1 MQQTTVQP
9 VTSVSPTPVTPA
21 QVPATKESI
30 LMTTAYVLEH
40 NLRRL
45 IILAIIAAL
54 AISLY
59 GVRGI
64 FQGILDMIGQAPQL
78 LVLLL
83 FYSFMMIVQ
92 FGALMWFM
100 SRPRTYTVTPDKPQI
115 GLSFENYR
123 GQPDLLDHA
132 KSLVRILRGVKI
144 FQDRGGEMP
153 QGMLLAGPPG
163 TGKTFLAGV
172 MAAEAKLPFIY
183 VDASSL
189 SSMWMG
195 MDALMVI
202 SLFRKARGL
211 ARKFAEPGQPGC
223 CILFLDELD
232 SIGLSR
238 GGTMGGQQQGM
249 MGPMG
254 MMGGRG
260 LALNTMLNQMD
271 SLGKHVEDR
280 FKYKLARWLGV
291 VRGPVPPKPVVFVIG
306 ATNRP
311 DVLDPALVRAG
322 RLDRKLMV
330 YEPDGEGRRDIL
342 QHYLRLKSHEPDIAV
357 DLMVADSIGWTPIEL
372 KTVINEALIVA
383 HDAGREYLT
392 YKDWLTARDARL
404 LGIKQPILS
413 MSLHDRRTIAYHEAG
428 HAIASHYL
436 NKDDRIQKA
445 SIIRMGDAYGVVMP
459 TPKLERHQLHAE
471 EIENDIMVSLGSRAV
486 EELILHTKTAN
497 ASSDLR
503 NATSRAIAYVGAWG
517 MGSTLLA
524 FPPSAA
530 GAPPQVLSLAD
541 KLLEALYEE
550 TKRLMREKEYAVH
563 AIAGALL
570 QKGELI
576 GPELD
581 EIFDFADAS
590 NPEAAKPFVR
600 KAVTLPKMSELMKK
614 EEQPPAVVVAEVAAS
629 GLPPAEPA
637 PSPTPH
643 G

>member
-1 MQQTTVQP
+1 MASVQS
-9 VTSVSPTPVTPA
+9 T
-21 QVPATKESI
+21 
-30 LMTTAYVLEH
+30 LHTTAYVLDH
-40 NLRRL
+40 NKKRL
-45 IILAIIAAL
+45 LILGIIGFIVL
-54 AISLY
+54 SLY
-59 GVRGI
+59 GIRGV

-100 SRPRTYTVTPDKPQI
+100 SRPRTYTVTPDNPQI

-132 KSLVRILRGVKI
+132 KSLVRILKGVKT
-144 FQDRGGEMP
+144 FQDRGGDMP

-172 MAAEAKLPFIY
+172 MAAEANLPFIY
-183 VDASSL
+183 GDASSITG
-189 SSMWMG
+189 MFMG
-195 MDALMVI
+195 MDVFMVI

-211 ARKFAEPGQPGC
+211 ARKFAAPGQPGC

-238 GGTMGGQQQGM
+238 GGMGGQQAQ

-254 MMGGRG
+254 MMGGRS

-280 FKYKLARWLGV
+280 MKYKLLRWLGV
-291 VRGPVPPKPVVFVIG
+291 IHGPVPPKPVVFVIG

-330 YEPDGEGRRDIL
+330 YEPDGEGRKDII
-342 QHYLRLKSHEPDIAV
+342 QHYLRLKAHEPEIPV
-357 DLMVADSIGWTPIEL
+357 DLMVADSIGWTPIEI

-383 HDAGREYLT
+383 HDLGREYLT

-413 MSLHDRRTIAYHEAG
+413 MSKHDRRTIAYHEAG

-436 NKDDRIQKA
+436 NADDRIQKA

-459 TPKLERHQLHAE
+459 TPKLERHQLHAR
-471 EIENDIMVSLGSRAV
+471 EIENGIMVSLGSRAV
-486 EELILHTKTAN
+486 EELILGTKTAN

-503 NATSRAIAYVGAWG
+503 NATNQALAYVGTWG
-517 MGSTLLA
+517 MGSTLVA
-524 FPPSAA
+524 FPPSVA
-530 GAPPQVLSLAD
+530 GFPPQVLSLAD
-541 KLLEALYEE
+541 KLLEQLYEE
-550 TKRLMREKEYAVH
+550 TQRLIREKEYAVH

-581 EIFDFADAS
+581 EIFDAADLS
-590 NPEAAKPFVR
+590 NPEMAKPFERRAVR
-600 KAVTLPKMSELMKK
+600 LPKMSDLMK
-614 EEQPPAVVVAEVAAS
+614 EEKQTPEIAVIPVAAS
-629 GLPPAEPA
+629 TPTEPA
-637 PSPTPH
+637 PAPVPPE

>member
-1 MQQTTVQP
+1 MA
-9 VTSVSPTPVTPA
+9 SVRSA
-21 QVPATKESI
+21 
-30 LMTTAYVLEH
+30 LGTTAYVLDH
-40 NLRRL
+40 NKKRL
-45 IILAIIAAL
+45 LILFIVLGGAVG
-54 AISLY
+54 LY
-59 GVRGI
+59 GIRGI

-123 GQPDLLDHA
+123 GQPDLLEHA
-132 KSLVRILRGVKI
+132 KSLVRILKGVKA

-172 MAAEAKLPFIY
+172 MAAEANLPFIY

-195 MDALMVI
+195 VDALIVV

-211 ARKFAEPGQPGC
+211 ARKFAAPGQPGC

-232 SIGLSR
+232 SVGMSR
-238 GGTMGGQQQGM
+238 GGMGGGQQQGM

-280 FKYKLARWLGV
+280 MKYKIARWFGLI
-291 VRGPVPPKPVVFVIG
+291 RGPVPPKPVVFVIG

-330 YEPDGEGRRDIL
+330 YVPDGDGRRDII
-342 QHYLRLKSHEPDIAV
+342 QHYLRLKAHDPEMPI
-357 DLMVADSIGWTPIEL
+357 DLMVGDSIGWTPIDI
-372 KTVINEALIVA
+372 KTIINEALIVA
-383 HDAGREYLT
+383 HDAGREFLNYR
-392 YKDWLTARDARL
+392 DWLQARDARM
-404 LGIKQPILS
+404 LGIKQPIQT
-413 MSLHDRRTIAYHEAG
+413 MSAPDRRAIAYHEAG
-428 HAIASHYL
+428 HAVAARYL
-436 NKDDRIQKA
+436 QQENRIQKA
-445 SIIRMGDAYGVVMP
+445 SIIRMGDALGVVQRSSRE
-459 TPKLERHQLHAE
+459 ERYTRHAR
-471 EIENDIMVSLGSRAV
+471 EIETDIMVSLASRAV
-486 EELILHTKTAN
+486 EEVFLGTKMAG
-497 ASSDLR
+497 ASSDLQT
-503 NATSRAIAYVGAWG
+503 ATYLAMSYIGTLG
-517 MGSTLLA
+517 MGPTLLA
-524 FPPSAA
+524 VPASGVMTPP
-530 GAPPQVLSLAD
+530 GPVLKLAD
-541 KLLEALYEE
+541 RLLDNLFEE
-550 TKRLMREKEYAVH
+550 TKRLVREKEYAVH
-563 AIAGALL
+563 AIAGALA

-576 GPELD
+576 GQELE
-581 EIFDFADAS
+581 EIFVAADLS
-590 NPEAAKPFVR
+590 NPEMAKPFQR
-600 KAVTLPKMSELMKK
+600 KPVNLPKWSEDWGEKDGEGAQAILAAAAAPAATGPVGTTKTRA
-614 EEQPPAVVVAEVAAS
+614 QP
-629 GLPPAEPA
+629 G
-637 PSPTPH
+637 
-643 G
+643 

>member
-1 MQQTTVQP
+1 MEQQQTTVSS
-9 VTSVSPTPVTPA
+9 TT
-21 QVPATKESI
+21 VPASPATVPDAPTKLQSF

-45 IILAIIAAL
+45 IILAIIFGVAL
-54 AISLY
+54 SLY
-59 GVRGI
+59 GIRGI

-100 SRPRTYTVTPDKPQI
+100 SRPRTYTVTPDSPQI

-123 GQPDLLDHA
+123 GQPDLLEHA
-132 KSLVRILRGVKI
+132 KSLVRILKGVKT

-172 MAAEAKLPFIY
+172 MAAEAQLPFIY

-195 MDALMVI
+195 VDALIVI

-211 ARKFAEPGQPGC
+211 ARKFAAPGQPGC

-232 SIGLSR
+232 SVGLSR
-238 GGTMGGQQQGM
+238 GGMSGGQSQGM

-280 FKYKLARWLGV
+280 FKYKVARWLGL

-330 YEPDGEGRRDIL
+330 YEPDAEGRRDIL
-342 QHYLRLKSHEPDIAV
+342 QHYLRQKAHEPNIPV

-383 HDAGREYLT
+383 HDAGREFLT

-404 LGIKQPILS
+404 LGIKQPIVS
-413 MSLHDRRTIAYHEAG
+413 MSTHDRRTIAYHEAG

-486 EELILHTKTAN
+486 EELILNTKTAN
-497 ASSDLR
+497 AGSDLR
-503 NATSRAIAYVGAWG
+503 NATNRAIAYVGSWG

-541 KLLEALYEE
+541 RLLEALYEE
-550 TKRLMREKEYAVH
+550 TKRLIREKEYAIH

-581 EIFDFADAS
+581 EIFEAADLS
-590 NPEAAKPFVR
+590 NPESAKPFVR
-600 KAVTLPKMSELMKK
+600 RPVTLPKMADLMKK
-614 EEQPPAVVVAEVAAS
+614 EEQPPTVTVVPVAAS
-629 GLPPAEPA
+629 ELPPAPPA
-637 PSPTPH
+637 PE

>member
-1 MQQTTVQP
+1 MASVQS
-9 VTSVSPTPVTPA
+9 T
-21 QVPATKESI
+21 
-30 LMTTAYVLEH
+30 LHTTAYVLDH
-40 NLRRL
+40 NKKRL
-45 IILAIIAAL
+45 LILGIIGFIVL
-54 AISLY
+54 SLY
-59 GVRGI
+59 GIRGV

-78 LVLLL
+78 LILLL

-100 SRPRTYTVTPDKPQI
+100 SRPRTYTVTPDNPQI
-115 GLSFENYR
+115 GLTFENYR
-123 GQPDLLDHA
+123 GQPDLLEHA
-132 KSLVRILRGVKI
+132 KSLVRILRGVKT
-144 FQDRGGEMP
+144 FQERGGEMP

-163 TGKTFLAGV
+163 TGKTFLAGC
-172 MAAEAKLPFIY
+172 MAAEANLPFIY

-195 MDALMVI
+195 VDALIVM

-211 ARKFAEPGQPGC
+211 ARKYAEPGQPGC

-232 SIGLSR
+232 SVGLSR
-238 GGTMGGQQQGM
+238 GGIAGGQQQGM

-280 FKYKLARWLGV
+280 MKYKLLRWLGV
-291 VRGPVPPKPVVFVIG
+291 IHGPVPPKPVVFVIG

-330 YEPDGEGRRDIL
+330 YEPDGEGRKDII
-342 QHYLRLKSHEPDIAV
+342 QHYLRLKAHEPEIPV
-357 DLMVADSIGWTPIEL
+357 DLMVADSIGWTPIEI

-383 HDAGREYLT
+383 HDLGREYLT

-413 MSLHDRRTIAYHEAG
+413 MSKHDRRTIAYHEAG

-436 NKDDRIQKA
+436 NADDRIQKA

-459 TPKLERHQLHAE
+459 TPKLERHQLHAR
-471 EIENDIMVSLGSRAV
+471 EIENGIMVSLGSRAV
-486 EELILHTKTAN
+486 EELILGTKTAN

-503 NATSRAIAYVGAWG
+503 NATNQALAYVGTWG
-517 MGSTLLA
+517 MGSTLVA
-524 FPPSAA
+524 FPPSVA
-530 GAPPQVLSLAD
+530 GFPPQVLSLAD
-541 KLLEALYEE
+541 KLLEQLYEE
-550 TKRLMREKEYAVH
+550 TQRLIREKEYAVH

-581 EIFDFADAS
+581 EIFDAADLS
-590 NPEAAKPFVR
+590 NPEMAKPFERRAVR
-600 KAVTLPKMSELMKK
+600 LPKMSDLMK
-614 EEQPPAVVVAEVAAS
+614 EEKQTPEIAVIPVAAS
-629 GLPPAEPA
+629 TPTEPA
-637 PSPTPH
+637 PAPVPPE

>member
-1 MQQTTVQP
+1 MQQQQTSVPSSTVTTVP
-9 VTSVSPTPVTPA
+9 AAPPAPTPV
-21 QVPATKESI
+21 QSF

-45 IILAIIAAL
+45 IILAVIFGIAL
-54 AISLY
+54 SLY
-59 GVRGI
+59 GIRGI

-100 SRPRTYTVTPDKPQI
+100 SRPRTYTVTPDSPQI

-132 KSLVRILRGVKI
+132 KSLVRILKGVKS

-172 MAAEAKLPFIY
+172 MAAEAQLPFIY

-195 MDALMVI
+195 VDALIVI

-211 ARKFAEPGQPGC
+211 ARKFAAPGQPGC

-232 SIGLSR
+232 SVGLSR
-238 GGTMGGQQQGM
+238 GGMSGGQSQGM

-280 FKYKLARWLGV
+280 FKYKVLRWLGV

-342 QHYLRLKSHEPDIAV
+342 QHYLRQKAHEPNIPV

-383 HDAGREYLT
+383 HDAGRDYLT

-413 MSLHDRRTIAYHEAG
+413 MSDHDRRTIAYHEAG

-486 EELILHTKTAN
+486 EELILRTKTAN

-503 NATSRAIAYVGAWG
+503 NATNRALAYVGTWG

-550 TKRLMREKEYAVH
+550 TKRLIREKEYAVH

-581 EIFDFADAS
+581 EIFDAADLS

-600 KAVTLPKMSELMKK
+600 KPVTLPKMADLMK
-614 EEQPPAVVVAEVAAS
+614 EEHQSPAVAVVPVAAS
-629 GLPPAEPA
+629 ELPPS
-637 PSPTPH
+637 PSPTPE

>member
-1 MQQTTVQP
+1 MASMQT
-9 VTSVSPTPVTPA
+9 A
-21 QVPATKESI
+21 
-30 LMTTAYVLEH
+30 LGNTAYVLDH
-40 NLRRL
+40 NKKRL
-45 IILAIIAAL
+45 LILFIVVGGAIG
-54 AISLY
+54 LY
-59 GVRGI
+59 GIRGI

-83 FYSFMMIVQ
+83 FYSFMMIMQ

-123 GQPDLLDHA
+123 GQPDLLEHA
-132 KSLVRILRGVKI
+132 KSLVRILKGVKT

-172 MAAEAKLPFIY
+172 MAAEANLPFIY
-183 VDASSL
+183 IDASSL
-189 SSMWMG
+189 SSMFMG
-195 MDALMVI
+195 VDALIVV

-211 ARKFAEPGQPGC
+211 ARKYAAPGQAGC
-223 CILFLDELD
+223 CILFMDELD
-232 SIGLSR
+232 SVGLSR
-238 GGTMGGQQQGM
+238 GGMGGGQQQGM
-249 MGPMG
+249 MGGMG
-254 MMGGRG
+254 LMGGRG

-280 FKYKLARWLGV
+280 MKYKIARWLGL

-311 DVLDPALVRAG
+311 EVLDAALVRAG
-322 RLDRKLMV
+322 RLDRKLMI
-330 YEPDGEGRRDIL
+330 YEPDGEGRKDII
-342 QHYLRLKSHEPDIAV
+342 QHYLRLKAHEPDISV

-383 HDAGREYLT
+383 HDDSREYLT

-413 MSLHDRRTIAYHEAG
+413 MSAHDRRTIAYHEAG

-486 EELILHTKTAN
+486 EEIILHTKTAN

-503 NATSRAIAYVGAWG
+503 
-517 MGSTLLA
+517 
-524 FPPSAA
+524 
-530 GAPPQVLSLAD
+530 
-541 KLLEALYEE
+541 
-550 TKRLMREKEYAVH
+550 
-563 AIAGALL
+563 
-570 QKGELI
+570 
-576 GPELD
+576 
-581 EIFDFADAS
+581 
-590 NPEAAKPFVR
+590 
-600 KAVTLPKMSELMKK
+600 
-614 EEQPPAVVVAEVAAS
+614 
-629 GLPPAEPA
+629 
-637 PSPTPH
+637 
-643 G
+643 

>member
-1 MQQTTVQP
+1 MASMQ
-9 VTSVSPTPVTPA
+9 SA
-21 QVPATKESI
+21 
-30 LMTTAYVLEH
+30 LGTTAYVLDH
-40 NLRRL
+40 NKKRL
-45 IILAIIAAL
+45 LILFIVVGGAVG
-54 AISLY
+54 LY
-59 GVRGI
+59 GIRGI

-78 LVLLL
+78 LILLL

-132 KSLVRILRGVKI
+132 KSLVRILKGVKT
-144 FQDRGGEMP
+144 FQERGGEMP

-172 MAAEAKLPFIY
+172 MAAEANLPFIY
-183 VDASSL
+183 VDASSITG
-189 SSMWMG
+189 MFMG
-195 MDALMVI
+195 MDVFMVI

-211 ARKFAEPGQPGC
+211 ARKFAAPGQPGC

-238 GGTMGGQQQGM
+238 GGMGGGQQQAM

-254 MMGGRG
+254 MMGGRS
-260 LALNTMLNQMD
+260 LA
-271 SLGKHVEDR
+271 
-280 FKYKLARWLGV
+280 
-291 VRGPVPPKPVVFVIG
+291 PPKPVVFVIG

-330 YEPDGEGRRDIL
+330 YEPDGEGRKDIL
-342 QHYLRLKSHEPDIAV
+342 QHYLRLKAHDPEIPV
-357 DLMVADSIGWTPIEL
+357 DLMVADSIGWTPIDL

-413 MSLHDRRTIAYHEAG
+413 MSSHDRRTIAYHEAG

-486 EELILHTKTAN
+486 EEIILKTKTAN

-503 NATSRAIAYVGAWG
+503 NATNRAIAYVGTWG

-524 FPPSAA
+524 FPPNAM

-541 KLLEALYEE
+541 KLLEGLYEE
-550 TKRLMREKEYAVH
+550 TKRLIHEKEYAVH
-563 AIAGALL
+563 AIAGQLL
-570 QKGELI
+570 QRGELI

-581 EIFDFADAS
+581 EIFAAADLS
-590 NPEAAKPFVR
+590 NPEMAKEFVR
-600 KAVTLPKMSELMKK
+600 RPVNLPKMSDLMKK
-614 EEQPPAVVVAEVAAS
+614 EELPPGVIAVPVAAS
-629 GLPPAEPA
+629 DLPGQPPPAPI
-637 PSPTPH
+637 P
-643 G
+643 GG

>member
-1 MQQTTVQP
+1 MASMQT
-9 VTSVSPTPVTPA
+9 A
-21 QVPATKESI
+21 
-30 LMTTAYVLEH
+30 LGNTAYVLDH
-40 NLRRL
+40 NKKRL
-45 IILAIIAAL
+45 LILFIILGGAIG
-54 AISLY
+54 LY
-59 GVRGI
+59 GIRGI

-78 LVLLL
+78 LILLL
-83 FYSFMMIVQ
+83 FYSFMMIMQ

-100 SRPRTYTVTPDKPQI
+100 SRPRTYTVTPDSPQI

-132 KSLVRILRGVKI
+132 KSLVRILKGVKT
-144 FQDRGGEMP
+144 FQARGGEMP
-153 QGMLLAGPPG
+153 AGMLLAGPPG
-163 TGKTFLAGV
+163 TGKTFLAGC
-172 MAAEAKLPFIY
+172 MAAEANLPFIY

-195 MDALMVI
+195 VDALIVI

-211 ARKFAEPGQPGC
+211 ARKYAAPGQPGC

-232 SIGLSR
+232 SVGLSR

-280 FKYKLARWLGV
+280 MKYKIGRWLGL

-311 DVLDPALVRAG
+311 EVLDAALVRAG

-330 YEPDGEGRRDIL
+330 YEPDSEGRKDIVE
-342 QHYLRLKSHEPDIAV
+342 HYLRLKAHEPDIPVA
-357 DLMVADSIGWTPIEL
+357 LMVADSIGWTPIDI
-372 KTVINEALIVA
+372 KTVINEALIIA
-383 HDAGREYLT
+383 HDAGRDYLT
-392 YKDWLTARDARL
+392 YKDWLSARDARL

-413 MSLHDRRTIAYHEAG
+413 MSAHDKRTIAYHEAG

-459 TPKLERHQLHAE
+459 TPKLERHQLHAV

-486 EELILHTKTAN
+486 EEIILNTKTAN

-503 NATSRAIAYVGAWG
+503 NATNRAIAYVGTWG

-524 FPPSAA
+524 FPPNAMGAA
-530 GAPPQVLSLAD
+530 PQVLSLAD
-541 KLLEALYEE
+541 KLLEALFEE
-550 TKRLMREKEYAVH
+550 TKRLIREKEYAIH

-570 QKGELI
+570 QRGELI

-581 EIFDFADAS
+581 EIFAAADAS
-590 NPEAAKPFVR
+590 NPEMAKEFVR
-600 KAVTLPKMSELMKK
+600 RPVNLPKMADLMKK
-614 EEQPPAVVVAEVAAS
+614 EELPPEAVAVPVAAS
-629 GLPPAEPA
+629 DLPGQ
-637 PSPTPH
+637 PTPPPVPQ

>member
-1 MQQTTVQP
+1 MASVQT
-9 VTSVSPTPVTPA
+9 A
-21 QVPATKESI
+21 
-30 LMTTAYVLEH
+30 LGNTAYVLDH
-40 NLRRL
+40 NKKRL
-45 IILAIIAAL
+45 LILFIVVGGAIG
-54 AISLY
+54 LY
-59 GVRGI
+59 GIRGI

-132 KSLVRILRGVKI
+132 KSLVRILKGVKT

-172 MAAEAKLPFIY
+172 MAAEANLPFIY
-183 VDASSL
+183 VDASSITG
-189 SSMWMG
+189 MFMG
-195 MDALMVI
+195 MDVFMVI

-211 ARKFAEPGQPGC
+211 ARKFAAPGQPGC

-238 GGTMGGQQQGM
+238 GGMGGNQAM

-254 MMGGRG
+254 MMGGRS

-280 FKYKLARWLGV
+280 MKYKIARWLGL
-291 VRGPVPPKPVVFVIG
+291 VRGPVPAKPVVFVIG

-330 YEPDGEGRRDIL
+330 YEPDGEGRKDIL
-342 QHYLRLKSHEPDIAV
+342 QHYLRLKAHDPEIPV
-357 DLMVADSIGWTPIEL
+357 ELMVADSIGWTPIDL

-383 HDAGREYLT
+383 HDAGREYL
-392 YKDWLTARDARL
+392 KDWLTARDARL

-413 MSLHDRRTIAYHEAG
+413 MSAHDRRTIAYHEAG

-459 TPKLERHQLHAE
+459 TPKVERHQTHARD
-471 EIENDIMVSLGSRAV
+471 IEDKIMMALGSRAV
-486 EELILHTKTAN
+486 EEIILKTKTAN

-503 NATSRAIAYVGAWG
+503 GATSYAMSYVGTWG
-517 MGSTLLA
+517 MGSTLLT
-524 FPPSAA
+524 FPPNAMGAA
-530 GAPPQVLSLAD
+530 PQVIALAD
-541 KLLEALYEE
+541 KLLDALYEE
-550 TKRLMREKEYAVH
+550 TKRLIREKEYAVH
-563 AIAGALL
+563 AIAGQLL
-570 QKGELI
+570 QRGELI

-581 EIFDFADAS
+581 EIFAAADLS
-590 NPEAAKPFVR
+590 NPEMAKEFVR
-600 KAVTLPKMSELMKK
+600 RPVMLPNMSELMKK
-614 EEQPPAVVVAEVAAS
+614 EELPPEVVAVPVAAS
-629 GLPPAEPA
+629 GLPPEQPPPA
-637 PSPTPH
+637 PTPIPQ

>member
-1 MQQTTVQP
+1 MASMQTR
-9 VTSVSPTPVTPA
+9 
-21 QVPATKESI
+21 
-30 LMTTAYVLEH
+30 LGTTAYVLDH
-40 NLRRL
+40 NKKRL
-45 IILAIIAAL
+45 LILFIIVGGAIG
-54 AISLY
+54 LY
-59 GVRGI
+59 GIRGI

-78 LVLLL
+78 LILLL

-100 SRPRTYTVTPDKPQI
+100 SRPRTYTVTPDNPQI

-132 KSLVRILRGVKI
+132 KSLVRILKGVKT
-144 FQDRGGEMP
+144 FQDRGGDMP

-172 MAAEAKLPFIY
+172 MAAEANLPFIY

-189 SSMWMG
+189 SSMFMG
-195 MDALMVI
+195 VDALIVV

-211 ARKFAEPGQPGC
+211 ARKYAMPGQPGC
-223 CILFLDELD
+223 CILFIDELD
-232 SIGLSR
+232 SVGMAR
-238 GGTMGGQQQGM
+238 GGVQGGQRQGM
-249 MGPMG
+249 MGGMG
-254 MMGGRG
+254 MMGGG
-260 LALNTMLNQMD
+260 TMALNTMLNQMD

-280 FKYKLARWLGV
+280 MKYKIARWLGL
-291 VRGPVPPKPVVFVIG
+291 VRGPVPAKPVVFVIG

-322 RLDRKLMV
+322 RLDRKLMI
-330 YEPDGEGRRDIL
+330 YEPDGEGRKDIL
-342 QHYLRLKSHEPDIAV
+342 QHYLQLKAHEPDIPV
-357 DLMVADSIGWTPIEL
+357 ELMVADSIGWTPIEL

-383 HDAGREYLT
+383 HDEGREFLT

-413 MSLHDRRTIAYHEAG
+413 MSAHDKRTIAYHEAG

-486 EELILHTKTAN
+486 EEIILKTKTAN

-503 NATSRAIAYVGAWG
+503 NATNRAIAYVGTWG

-524 FPPSAA
+524 FPPNAMGAA
-530 GAPPQVLSLAD
+530 PQVLSLAD
-541 KLLEALYEE
+541 KLLEGLFEE
-550 TKRLMREKEYAVH
+550 TKRLIREKEYAVH

-570 QKGELI
+570 QRGELI

-581 EIFDFADAS
+581 EIFEAADLS
-590 NPEAAKPFVR
+590 NPEMAKEFVR
-600 KAVTLPKMSELMKK
+600 RPVTLPKMSDLMKR
-614 EEQPPAVVVAEVAAS
+614 EELPPEVAVVPVAAS
-629 GLPPAEPA
+629 DFPGQPA
-637 PSPTPH
+637 PTPVPE

>member
-1 MQQTTVQP
+1 MA
-9 VTSVSPTPVTPA
+9 TSVQSRL
-21 QVPATKESI
+21 S
-30 LMTTAYVLEH
+30 TTAYVLDH
-40 NLRRL
+40 NKKRL
-45 IILAIIAAL
+45 LILFIVVGGAVG
-54 AISLY
+54 LY
-59 GVRGI
+59 GIRGV
-64 FQGILDMIGQAPQL
+64 FQGILDLIGQAPQL

-83 FYSFMMIVQ
+83 FYSMIMIVQ

-123 GQPDLLDHA
+123 GQPDLLEHA
-132 KSLVRILRGVKI
+132 KSLVRILKGVKS

-172 MAAEAKLPFIY
+172 MAAEANLPFIY

-195 MDALMVI
+195 VDALIVI

-211 ARKFAEPGQPGC
+211 ARKYALPGQPGC

-232 SIGLSR
+232 SVGMSR

-280 FKYKLARWLGV
+280 MKYKIARWLGL
-291 VRGPVPPKPVVFVIG
+291 VRGPVPPKPIVFVIG

-330 YEPDGEGRRDIL
+330 YEPDGEGRKDII
-342 QHYLRLKSHEPDIAV
+342 QHYLRLKAHEPEIPV
-357 DLMVADSIGWTPIEL
+357 DLMVADSIGWTPIEI

-383 HDAGREYLT
+383 HDLGREYLT
-392 YKDWLTARDARL
+392 YKDWLTSRDARL
-404 LGIKQPILS
+404 LGIKQPLRS
-413 MSLHDRRTIAYHEAG
+413 MSKHDRRTIAYHEAG

-436 NKDDRIQKA
+436 NADDRIQKA

-459 TPKLERHQLHAE
+459 TPKLERHQLHAR
-471 EIENDIMVSLGSRAV
+471 EIENGIMVSLGSRAV
-486 EELILHTKTAN
+486 EELILGTKTAN

-503 NATSRAIAYVGAWG
+503 NATNQALAYVGTWG
-517 MGSTLLA
+517 MGSTLVA
-524 FPPSAA
+524 FPPSVA
-530 GAPPQVLSLAD
+530 GFPPQVLSLAD
-541 KLLEALYEE
+541 KLLEQLYEE
-550 TKRLMREKEYAVH
+550 TQRLIREKEYAVH

-581 EIFDFADAS
+581 EIFDAADLS
-590 NPEAAKPFVR
+590 NPEMAKPFERRAVR
-600 KAVTLPKMSELMKK
+600 LPKMSDLMK
-614 EEQPPAVVVAEVAAS
+614 EEKQTPEVAVIPVAAS
-629 GLPPAEPA
+629 TPTEPA
-637 PSPTPH
+637 PAPVPPE

>member
-1 MQQTTVQP
+1 MASMQ
-9 VTSVSPTPVTPA
+9 SA
-21 QVPATKESI
+21 
-30 LMTTAYVLEH
+30 LGTTAYVLDH
-40 NLRRL
+40 NKKRL
-45 IILAIIAAL
+45 LILFIVLGGAIG
-54 AISLY
+54 LY
-59 GVRGI
+59 GIRGI

-100 SRPRTYTVTPDKPQI
+100 SRPRTYTVTPDHPQI

-123 GQPDLLDHA
+123 GQPDLLEHA
-132 KSLVRILRGVKI
+132 KSLVRILKGVKT
-144 FQDRGGEMP
+144 FQERGGEMP

-172 MAAEAKLPFIY
+172 MAAEANLPFIY
-183 VDASSL
+183 VDASSITG
-189 SSMWMG
+189 MFMG
-195 MDALMVI
+195 MDVFMVI

-211 ARKFAEPGQPGC
+211 ARKYATPGQAGC

-232 SIGLSR
+232 SIGLTR
-238 GGTMGGQQQGM
+238 GGMGGQQAQ

-254 MMGGRG
+254 MMGGRS

-280 FKYKLARWLGV
+280 LSRRIARWFGFI
-291 VRGPVPPKPVVFVIG
+291 RGPVPPKPVVFVIG

-330 YEPDGEGRRDIL
+330 YEPDGEGRKDIL
-342 QHYLRLKSHEPDIAV
+342 QHYLRLKAHDPEIPV
-357 DLMVADSIGWTPIEL
+357 DLMVADSIGWTPIDL

-413 MSLHDRRTIAYHEAG
+413 MSTHDRRTIAYHEAG

-471 EIENDIMVSLGSRAV
+471 EVENDIMVSLGSRAV
-486 EELILHTKTAN
+486 EEIILKTKTAN
-497 ASSDLR
+497 ASADLR
-503 NATSRAIAYVGAWG
+503 NATNRAIAYVGTWG

-524 FPPSAA
+524 FPPNAM

-550 TKRLMREKEYAVH
+550 TKRLIHEKEYAVH

-570 QKGELI
+570 QRGELI

-581 EIFDFADAS
+581 EIFDAADIS
-590 NPEAAKPFVR
+590 NPAMAAPFVR
-600 KAVTLPKMSELMKK
+600 KPVNLPKLSDLAK
-614 EEQPPAVVVAEVAAS
+614 EEKTAPLALLQPAAS
-629 GLPPAEPA
+629 GPEPQPEAPPPPAL
-637 PSPTPH
+637 
-643 G
+643 

>member
-1 MQQTTVQP
+1 MASVQT
-9 VTSVSPTPVTPA
+9 A
-21 QVPATKESI
+21 
-30 LMTTAYVLEH
+30 LGNTAYVLDH
-40 NLRRL
+40 NKKRL
-45 IILAIIAAL
+45 LILFIVVGGAIG
-54 AISLY
+54 LY
-59 GVRGI
+59 GIRGI

-100 SRPRTYTVTPDKPQI
+100 SRPRTYTVTPDNPQI
-115 GLSFENYR
+115 GLTFENYR
-123 GQPDLLDHA
+123 GQPDLLEHA
-132 KSLVRILRGVKI
+132 KSLVRILKGVKT

-172 MAAEAKLPFIY
+172 MAAEANLPFIY

-195 MDALMVI
+195 VDALIVI

-211 ARKFAEPGQPGC
+211 ARKFAGPGQPGC

-232 SIGLSR
+232 SVGLSR

-280 FKYKLARWLGV
+280 FKYKVARWLGII
-291 VRGPVPPKPVVFVIG
+291 RGPVPPKPVVFVIG

-330 YEPDGEGRRDIL
+330 YEPDGEGRKDIL
-342 QHYLRLKSHEPDIAV
+342 QHYLRLKAHDPEIPV

-383 HDAGREYLT
+383 HDDGREYLT

-413 MSLHDRRTIAYHEAG
+413 MSAHDRRTIAYHEAG

-471 EIENDIMVSLGSRAV
+471 EVENDIMVSLGSRAV
-486 EELILHTKTAN
+486 EELILKTKTAN

-503 NATSRAIAYVGAWG
+503 NATNRALAYVGTWG

-541 KLLEALYEE
+541 RLLEGLYEE

-570 QKGELI
+570 QRGELI

-581 EIFDFADAS
+581 EIFAAADLS
-590 NPEAAKPFVR
+590 NPEMAKEFVR
-600 KAVTLPKMSELMKK
+600 RPVNLPKMSELMKK
-614 EEQPPAVVVAEVAAS
+614 EEQPPEVAVVPIAAS
-629 GLPPAEPA
+629 DIPGQPA
-637 PSPTPH
+637 PAPIPPE

>member
-1 MQQTTVQP
+1 MASMQ
-9 VTSVSPTPVTPA
+9 SA
-21 QVPATKESI
+21 
-30 LMTTAYVLEH
+30 LGTTAYVLDH
-40 NLRRL
+40 NKKRL
-45 IILAIIAAL
+45 LILFIVVGGAIG
-54 AISLY
+54 LY
-59 GVRGI
+59 GIRGI
-64 FQGILDMIGQAPQL
+64 FQGIVDMIGQAHQL

-132 KSLVRILRGVKI
+132 KSLVRILKGVKT

-172 MAAEAKLPFIY
+172 MAAEANLPFIY
-183 VDASSL
+183 VDASSITG
-189 SSMWMG
+189 MFMG
-195 MDALMVI
+195 MDVFMVI

-211 ARKFAEPGQPGC
+211 ARKFAAPGQPGC

-238 GGTMGGQQQGM
+238 GGMGGGQQQAM

-254 MMGGRG
+254 MMGGRS

-280 FKYKLARWLGV
+280 MKYKVARWLGLI
-291 VRGPVPPKPVVFVIG
+291 RGPVPPKPVVFVIG

-330 YEPDGEGRRDIL
+330 YEPDGEGRKDIL
-342 QHYLRLKSHEPDIAV
+342 QHYLRLKAHDPEIPV
-357 DLMVADSIGWTPIEL
+357 DLMVADSIGWTPIDL

-413 MSLHDRRTIAYHEAG
+413 MSTHDRRTSAYHEAG
-428 HAIASHYL
+428 HAIAPHHHSKAERL
-436 NKDDRIQKA
+436 MKA
-445 SIIRMGDAYGVVMP
+445 SIIRMGDALGVVQRSSRE
-459 TPKLERHQLHAE
+459 ERYTRHAR
-471 EIENDIMVSLGSRAV
+471 EIETDIMVSLASRAV
-486 EELILHTKTAN
+486 EEVYLGTKMSGAG
-497 ASSDLR
+497 SDLQT
-503 NATSRAIAYVGAWG
+503 ATYLAMSYIGSLG
-517 MGSTLLA
+517 MGPTLLTMPGSGMMT
-524 FPPSAA
+524 PP
-530 GAPPQVLSLAD
+530 GPVL
-541 KLLEALYEE
+541 
-550 TKRLMREKEYAVH
+550 
-563 AIAGALL
+563 
-570 QKGELI
+570 
-576 GPELD
+576 
-581 EIFDFADAS
+581 
-590 NPEAAKPFVR
+590 
-600 KAVTLPKMSELMKK
+600 
-614 EEQPPAVVVAEVAAS
+614 
-629 GLPPAEPA
+629 
-637 PSPTPH
+637 
-643 G
+643 

>member
-1 MQQTTVQP
+1 MASMQ
-9 VTSVSPTPVTPA
+9 SA
-21 QVPATKESI
+21 
-30 LMTTAYVLEH
+30 LGTTAYVLDH
-40 NLRRL
+40 NKKRL
-45 IILAIIAAL
+45 LILFIVVGGAIG
-54 AISLY
+54 LY
-59 GVRGI
+59 GIRGI

-132 KSLVRILRGVKI
+132 KSLVRILKGVKT
-144 FQDRGGEMP
+144 FQERGGEMP

-172 MAAEAKLPFIY
+172 MAAEANLPFIY
-183 VDASSL
+183 VDASSITG
-189 SSMWMG
+189 MFMG
-195 MDALMVI
+195 MDVFMVI

-211 ARKFAEPGQPGC
+211 ARKFAAPGQPGC

-238 GGTMGGQQQGM
+238 GGMGGGQQQAM

-254 MMGGRG
+254 MMGGRS

-280 FKYKLARWLGV
+280 MKYKIARWLGLI
-291 VRGPVPPKPVVFVIG
+291 RGPVPPKPVVFVIG

-330 YEPDGEGRRDIL
+330 YEPDGEGRKDIL
-342 QHYLRLKSHEPDIAV
+342 QHYLRLKAHDPEIPV
-357 DLMVADSIGWTPIEL
+357 DLMVADSIGWTPIDL

-383 HDAGREYLT
+383 HDAGREFLT

-413 MSLHDRRTIAYHEAG
+413 MSAHDRRTIAYHEAG

-486 EELILHTKTAN
+486 EEIILKTKTAN

-503 NATSRAIAYVGAWG
+503 NATNRALAYVGTWG

-541 KLLEALYEE
+541 KLLEGLYEE
-550 TKRLMREKEYAVH
+550 TKRLIREKEYAVH
-563 AIAGALL
+563 AIAGQLL
-570 QKGELI
+570 QRGELI

-581 EIFDFADAS
+581 EIFEAADLS
-590 NPEAAKPFVR
+590 NPEMAKEFKRRPVN
-600 KAVTLPKMSELMKK
+600 LPKMSDLMKK
-614 EEQPPAVVVAEVAAS
+614 EELPPEVVAVPVAAS
-629 GLPPAEPA
+629 DLPGQPP
-637 PSPTPH
+637 PTPIP
-643 G
+643 GG

>member
-1 MQQTTVQP
+1 MASMQ
-9 VTSVSPTPVTPA
+9 SA
-21 QVPATKESI
+21 
-30 LMTTAYVLEH
+30 LGTTAYVLDH
-40 NLRRL
+40 NKKRL
-45 IILAIIAAL
+45 LILFIVVGGAIG
-54 AISLY
+54 LY
-59 GVRGI
+59 GIRGI

-78 LVLLL
+78 LILLL

-123 GQPDLLDHA
+123 GQPDLLYHA
-132 KSLVRILRGVKI
+132 KSLVRILKGVKT
-144 FQDRGGEMP
+144 FQERGGEMP

-172 MAAEAKLPFIY
+172 MAAEANRPFIY
-183 VDASSL
+183 VDASSITG
-189 SSMWMG
+189 MFMG
-195 MDALMVI
+195 MDVFMVI

-211 ARKFAEPGQPGC
+211 ARKFAAPGQPGC

-238 GGTMGGQQQGM
+238 GGMGGGQQQAM

-254 MMGGRG
+254 MMGGRS

-280 FKYKLARWLGV
+280 MKYKVARWLGLI
-291 VRGPVPPKPVVFVIG
+291 RGPVPPKPVVFVIG

-330 YEPDGEGRRDIL
+330 YEPDGEGRKDIL
-342 QHYLRLKSHEPDIAV
+342 QHYLRLKAHDPEIPV
-357 DLMVADSIGWTPIEL
+357 DLMVADSIGWTPIDL

-413 MSLHDRRTIAYHEAG
+413 MSTHDRRTIAYHEAG

-486 EELILHTKTAN
+486 EELLLHTKTAN
-497 ASSDLR
+497 ASADLR
-503 NATSRAIAYVGAWG
+503 HATDRAMAYVGNFG

-524 FPPSAA
+524 FPPSAMGVA
-530 GAPPQVLSLAD
+530 PQVLELAD
-541 KLLEALYEE
+541 RLLELLYEE
-550 TKRLMREKEYAVH
+550 TKRLMREKEYAIH
-563 AIAGALL
+563 AVANALL
-570 QKGELI
+570 EKGELI
-576 GPELD
+576 GPEPD
-581 EIFDFADAS
+581 EIFAY
-590 NPEAAKPFVR
+590 
-600 KAVTLPKMSELMKK
+600 
-614 EEQPPAVVVAEVAAS
+614 
-629 GLPPAEPA
+629 
-637 PSPTPH
+637 
-643 G
+643 

>member
-1 MQQTTVQP
+1 MQQQTSVPSTTV
-9 VTSVSPTPVTPA
+9 SG
-21 QVPATKESI
+21 VPATPEPTPTKLQSF

-45 IILAIIAAL
+45 IILAVIFGLAL
-54 AISLY
+54 SLY
-59 GVRGI
+59 GIRGI

-100 SRPRTYTVTPDKPQI
+100 SRPRTYTVTPDSPQI

-123 GQPDLLDHA
+123 GQPDLLEHA
-132 KSLVRILRGVKI
+132 KSLVRILKGVKT

-172 MAAEAKLPFIY
+172 MAAEAQLPFIY

-195 MDALMVI
+195 VDALIVI

-211 ARKFAEPGQPGC
+211 ARKFAAPGQPGC

-232 SIGLSR
+232 SVGLSR
-238 GGTMGGQQQGM
+238 GGMSGGQSQGM

-280 FKYKLARWLGV
+280 FKYKVARWLGL

-330 YEPDGEGRRDIL
+330 YEPDAEGRRDIL
-342 QHYLRLKSHEPDIAV
+342 QHYLRQKAHEPNIPV

-383 HDAGREYLT
+383 HDAGREFLT

-404 LGIKQPILS
+404 LGIKQPIVS
-413 MSLHDRRTIAYHEAG
+413 MSAHDRRTIAYHEAG

-486 EELILHTKTAN
+486 EELILNTKTAN
-497 ASSDLR
+497 AGSDLR
-503 NATSRAIAYVGAWG
+503 NATNRAIAYVGSWG

-550 TKRLMREKEYAVH
+550 TKRLIREKEYAIH

-570 QKGELI
+570 QRGELI

-581 EIFDFADAS
+581 EIFEAADLS
-590 NPEAAKPFVR
+590 NPESAKPFVR
-600 KAVTLPKMSELMKK
+600 RPVTLPKMADLMKK
-614 EEQPPAVVVAEVAAS
+614 EEQAPTVAVVPVAAS
-629 GLPPAEPA
+629 ELPPAPPA
-637 PSPTPH
+637 PE